1 MVILLCLCKK
11 AAEFPLPLFC
21 SVFSFAKM
29 KFLSPHFAK
38 ISVLCLQMLVKN
50 GILSVYELQ
59 EKYENR
65 QH

>member
-1 MVILLCLCKK
+1 MEKK
-11 AAEFPLPLFC
+11 LGFRHFRPVLN
-21 SVFSFAKM
+21 
-29 KFLSPHFAK
+29 FAK